1 MRRTEWLQ
9 EHRLMQFEHAYDS
22 WKEKRLTQEDA
33 ACLLNVCPRTF
44 RRYIERFEEDGMDGL
59 IDKRL
64 GQVSHYRAPV
74 DEVLALEALYR
85 ERYDS
90 WNIKHFH
97 ERYQDDHQGSRSYTW
112 VKQHLQDAG
121 LAKAGKRRG
130 PHRKR
135 RERKPLAG
143 MMIHQDAS
151 THAWVPGCMWD
162 LIVTMDDATSEIY
175 SMFFVEEEGTWSSL
189 QGVREALESKGL
201 FSSFYSDR
209 GSHYWHTPDAGGK
222 VDKANPTQFGRAM
235 QELGIGMI
243 AAYSPQA
250 RGRSERM
257 FGTLQ
262 GRLPNELALHNI
274 TDMDSA
280 NRFLEEAFRPDFNAR
295 FTVQAAEQGIAFVP
309 LLNAKLDDILCLK
322 ALRTVNNDNC
332 VNYHTQSLQIPKT
345 SGRCHYAKAMVNVH
359 EYRDGRI
366 AVFHGP
372 RLLGRYDPNGHLEKE
387 SVSEKLKQTANG

>member
-1 MRRTEWLQ
+1 
-9 EHRLMQFEHAYDS
+9 MQFDKAYDG
-22 WKEKRLTQEDA
+22 WKRKRLTQEDA

-44 RRYIERFEEDGMDGL
+44 RRYIDRFEEDGMDGL

-64 GQVSHYRAPV
+64 GQVSQHRAPV

-97 ERYQDDHQGSRSYTW
+97 ERYQDHHRGSRSYTW
-112 VKQHLQDAG
+112 VKQKLQTAG
-121 LAKAGKRRG
+121 LAKKGKRRG
-130 PHRKR
+130 PHRIR
-135 RERKPLAG
+135 RERKPLPG

-151 THAWVPGCMWD
+151 THAWVPGEKWD

-189 QGVREALESKGL
+189 QGVREALVLKGL

-209 GSHYWHTPDAGGK
+209 GSHYWHTPEAGGK
-222 VDKANPTQFGRAM
+222 VDKTNPTQFGRAM

-243 AAYSPQA
+243 AAYSPEA

-274 TDMDSA
+274 TDMESA
-280 NRFLEEAFRPDFNAR
+280 NRFLEKEFLPDFNAR
-295 FTVQAAEQGIAFVP
+295 FTVEAAEKGDAFVP

-322 ALRTVNNDNC
+322 AERTVNNDNC
-332 VNYHTQSLQIPKT
+332 VDYQTKRLQIPKT
-345 SGRCHYAKAMVNVH
+345 SDRCHYAKAAVKVH
-359 EYRDGRI
+359 EYQDGRI
-366 AVFHGP
+366 AIFHGP
-372 RLLGRYDPNGHLEKE
+372 RLLGTYDHEGNLEQKE
-387 SVSEKLKQTANG
+387 SRQAANG

>member
-1 MRRTEWLQ
+1 
-9 EHRLMQFEHAYDS
+9 
-22 WKEKRLTQEDA
+22 
-33 ACLLNVCPRTF
+33 
-44 RRYIERFEEDGMDGL
+44 MDGL

-64 GQVSHYRAPV
+64 GQVSQYRAPV
-74 DEVLALEALYR
+74 DEVMALEALYR
-85 ERYDS
+85 DRYDS

-97 ERYQDDHQGSRSYTW
+97 ERYQEHHQGSRSYTW
-112 VKQHLQDAG
+112 VKQRLQTAG
-121 LAKAGKRRG
+121 LAETGKRRG
-130 PHRKR
+130 PHRIR

-151 THAWVPGCMWD
+151 THAWVPDHMWD
-162 LIVTMDDATSEIY
+162 LIVTMDDANSEIY

-189 QGVREALESKGL
+189 QGVRETLEARGL

-243 AAYSPQA
+243 AAYSPEA

-274 TDMDSA
+274 IDMESA
-280 NRFLEEAFRPDFNAR
+280 NRFLKDEFMSNINTR
-295 FTVQAAEQGIAFVP
+295 FTVAAAEDGDAFVP

-322 ALRTVNNDNC
+322 AQRTVNNNNC
-332 VNYHTQSLQIPKT
+332 VSYQTKSLQIPKT
-345 SGRCHYAKAMVNVH
+345 SGRCHYAKATVNVH
-359 EYRDGRI
+359 EYQDGRI

-372 RLLGRYDPNGHLEKE
+372 RLLGAYGSDGKLEKE
-387 SVSEKLKQTANG
+387 EISVESKQAANG

>member
-1 MRRTEWLQ
+1 
-9 EHRLMQFEHAYDS
+9 MQFEHAYDG
-22 WKEKRLTQEDA
+22 WTQKRLTQEEA
-33 ACLLNVCPRTF
+33 ALLLNVCPRTF
-44 RRYIERFEEDGMDGL
+44 RRYINRFEEDGMDGL
-59 IDKRL
+59 IDQRL

-97 ERYQDDHQGSRSYTW
+97 ERYQEHHQGLRSYTW
-112 VKQHLQDAG
+112 VKQRLQAAG
-121 LAKAGKRRG
+121 LVKTGKRRG

-151 THAWVPGCMWD
+151 THAWVPGEQWD

-189 QGVREALESKGL
+189 QGVRETLEVKGL
-201 FSSFYSDR
+201 FSSFYRDR
-209 GSHYWHTPDAGGK
+209 GSHYWHTPQAGGK
-222 VDKANPTQFGRAM
+222 VDKTNPTQFGRAL

-243 AAYSPQA
+243 AAYSPEA

-262 GRLPNELALHNI
+262 GRLPNELALHAI
-274 TDMDSA
+274 TDRDSA
-280 NRFLEEAFRPDFNAR
+280 NRFLNEAFLTDFNTR
-295 FTVQAAEQGIAFVP
+295 FTVQAAEEGSAFVP

-322 ALRTVNNDNC
+322 AQRTVNNDNG
-332 VNYHTQSLQIPKT
+332 VNYQTQHLQIPKT
-345 SGRCHYAKAMVNVH
+345 SSRCHYAKATVTVH
-359 EYRDGRI
+359 EYCDGRR

-372 RLLGRYDPNGHLEKE
+372 RLLGTYDPDGNLEQE
-387 SVSEKLKQTANG
+387 EISVDLKHTANG